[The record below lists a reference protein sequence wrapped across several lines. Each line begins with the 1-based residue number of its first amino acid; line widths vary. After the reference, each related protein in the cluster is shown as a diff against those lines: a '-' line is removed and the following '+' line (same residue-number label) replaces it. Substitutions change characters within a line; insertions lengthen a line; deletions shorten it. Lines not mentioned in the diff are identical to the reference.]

1 MKNTIIK
8 DLSADALHFLEDQ
21 KKLHTYD
28 VQEQILRDLVRRFP
42 DHSNYD
48 GVEVKAKLLNLF
60 YSTGI
65 QAIDKVVEKIMSIK
79 NIDEVLLRAK
89 YNKEL
94 VDTIAK
100 LELADGKVR
109 INYSFATKYC
119 ALHQPN
125 KYPIFDSIVEGV
137 LETLMLKGELPPF
150 NYKKGAFEEKLR
162 DYDFFVQVYD
172 RFMECYGLK
181 GKLTYRDV
189 DWYLWGSYKQGETQT
204 EIERLTQLDMSL
216 YSVYVPKKINQS
228 IIIK

>member
-1 MKNTIIK
+1 MRNTIIK
-8 DLSADALHFLEDQ
+8 DLSTDARQFLECH

-28 VQEQILRDLVRRFP
+28 IQEQILRELVQRFP
-42 DHSNYD
+42 DHSNYE
-48 GVEVKAKLLNLF
+48 GVEAKAKLLNLF

-65 QAIDKVVEKIMSIK
+65 QAIDREIEKIMSVK
-79 NIDEVLLRAK
+79 NIDEVFQREK
-89 YNKEL
+89 YSKEL

-109 INYSFATKYC
+109 VNYSFATKYC

-125 KYPIFDSIVEGV
+125 KYPIFDSIVGGV

-150 NYKKGAFEEKLR
+150 NFRKGVFKEKLR

-181 GKLTYRDV
+181 GRLTYREV
-189 DWYLWGSYKQGETQT
+189 DWYLWGSYKEGGTPT
-204 EIERLTQLDMSL
+204 EIERMTQLDKSL
-216 YSVYVPKKINQS
+216 YSVYIPKQINKT